1 MAKSIRSKR
10 MKKLRAIKRAR
21 NGPRETKRL
30 KKILGLLK
38 PEEEDQIKKVY
49 KFDDIKDLVTKPSVN
64 QASGTKYDLRFV
76 PDKDKIK
83 AASEAAEDAMVDE
96 NEEENKLNSE
106 LLESMETDGEAKKK
120 GKGLKNEHGNYPI
133 WMSHRRI
140 KKIKR
145 KGRMNIHKLKRAG
158 SGKTFWVFIW
168 VF

>member
-38 PEEEDQIKKVY
+38 PEEEDVIKKVY
-49 KFDDIKDLVTKPSVN
+49 KFEDLRELITKPGVN
-64 QASGTKYDLRFV
+64 QASGTKYDLRYV
-76 PDKDKIK
+76 PDRDKIK
-83 AASEAAEDAMVDE
+83 GTGEAAEDAMVDE
-96 NEEENKLNSE
+96 NNENEEENKLDAE
-106 LLESMETDGEAKKK
+106 QLESMETDGEDKKK

-133 WMSHRRI
+133 WMSHRKI

-145 KGRMNIHKLKRAG
+145 KGRLNKHKLKRAG
-158 SGKTFWVFIW
+158 SGKTF
-168 VF
+168 